1 MIKAVVNQNAKAY
14 NIKQR
19 RGKNMSEKTSK
30 EKVVIKEPYGDID
43 LQMFKEF
50 TEADGISGNE
60 KEASRVMKK
69 WLEGYVD
76 SIQYDNLGSIIGV
89 KKGSGSGLKLM
100 LAGHIDEIGFVIKDI
115 DDNGFIKVNT
125 IGGWWGHVLPAQP
138 VTITTRE
145 GKKFHGIFGAAAPHG
160 LPAEARSK
168 VMEIK
173 DMFIDMGVGSKEE
186 LTELGI
192 RVGDMVTPRSSFEVM
207 NNPNFL
213 VAKAWDDRVGA
224 LIAVDVI
231 RKLKGVDH
239 DFDIYAAG
247 TVQEEVVLRG
257 AKTAAYAIKPDLAIA
272 LDVTIASDYPAGE
285 NRIKCGLGVTVEL
298 FDASHLGHRGF
309 IQYIEDIC
317 KEKGIEFQLEQLTAG
332 GTDSGEIN
340 KSYEGIINVT
350 MSIPSRY
357 CHSHHTIIH
366 RKDYVDTV
374 NVIVELCKRMN
385 SEQLEKIRTYNR

>member
-1 MIKAVVNQNAKAY
+1 MKKD
-14 NIKQR
+14 K
-19 RGKNMSEKTSK
+19 SEKK
-30 EKVVIKEPYGDID
+30 IIKEPYGEID
-43 LQMFKEF
+43 LKMFKEF
-50 TEADGISGNE
+50 TEADGISGFE

-69 WLEGYVD
+69 WMEGYVD
-76 SIQYDNLGSIIGV
+76 DIQYDNLGSIIGV
-89 KKGSGSGLKLM
+89 KKGNGSGRKLM
-100 LAGHIDEIGFVIKDI
+100 LAGHIDEIGFVIKEI

-145 GKKFHGIFGAAAPHG
+145 GKKYHGVFGAAAPHG
-160 LPAEARSK
+160 MPADARNK

-173 DMFIDMGVGSKEE
+173 DMFIDMGVSSKEE
-186 LTELGI
+186 LEDLGI
-192 RVGDMVTPRSSFEVM
+192 RLGDMITPRSTFEVM

-213 VAKAWDDRVGA
+213 VAKAWDDRIGA

-231 RKLKGVDH
+231 RRLKGVDH
-239 DFDIYAAG
+239 AFDIYAAG
-247 TVQEEVVLRG
+247 TVQEEVGLRG
-257 AKTAAYAIKPDLAIA
+257 AKTATYTINPDLAIA
-272 LDVTIASDYPAGE
+272 LDVTIASDYPGGE
-285 NRIKCGLGVTVEL
+285 NRIKCGVGVTVEL
-298 FDASHLGHRGF
+298 FDASHLGHRGL

-317 KEKGIEFQLEQLTAG
+317 KEKKIDFQLEQLKGG

-340 KSYEGIINVT
+340 KSFDGVINVT

-374 NVIVELCKRMN
+374 DVITEICKRLT
-385 SEQLEKIRTYNR
+385 EEELEKIRSYNR